1 MPSSCCSSAPHSRRM
16 SGSSRHDRR
25 RCAHPLCARRI
36 RADLLSRGR
45 RRPAAGAA
53 ARHRIGRR
61 FVLESARGV
70 VRAISGGGVGCPGLW
85 RLDSVGA
92 EHPAASNYAAALDD
106 WLDALGIARCH
117 LLGHSLGSLIAAR
130 FAAEHPERVITLT
143 LAGVARGHGHLPPP
157 QRERLLRQRLDDLAE
172 LGPHGMAAKRGP
184 RLLGPEATEAIRRTV
199 VETMAHIHPGGY
211 AQAARMLS
219 TGDIMAD
226 LAELPAGLP
235 IQVIVG
241 DADLITPP
249 ADCLEIAAACRAAAT
264 QVIPGAGHALYPEKP
279 REFNRLLAD
288 FTTANGLN

>member
-1 MPSSCCSSAPHSRRM
+1 
-16 SGSSRHDRR
+16 
-25 RCAHPLCARRI
+25 
-36 RADLLSRGR
+36 
-45 RRPAAGAA
+45 
-53 ARHRIGRR
+53 
-61 FVLESARGV
+61 
-70 VRAISGGGVGCPGLW
+70 VGCPGLW

-143 LAGVARGHGHLPPP
+143 LAGVARGHGRLPPP
-157 QRERLLRQRLDDLAE
+157 QRERLLGQRLDDLAE

-184 RLLGPEATEAIRRTV
+184 RLLGPEATEAMRRMV
-199 VETMAHIHPGGY
+199 VKTMAHIHPEGY

-219 TGDIMAD
+219 IGDIMAD
-226 LAELPAGLP
+226 LARLRAGLP

-249 ADCLEIAAACRAAAT
+249 AGCLEIAAACRAAAT
-264 QVIPGAGHALYPEKP
+264 HVISHGRSASRPGAMRARVSLARSFVPITKAESRVSTSLAAAAIAPALS
-279 REFNRLLAD
+279 
-288 FTTANGLN
+288 TASGVSIMAQTRMR